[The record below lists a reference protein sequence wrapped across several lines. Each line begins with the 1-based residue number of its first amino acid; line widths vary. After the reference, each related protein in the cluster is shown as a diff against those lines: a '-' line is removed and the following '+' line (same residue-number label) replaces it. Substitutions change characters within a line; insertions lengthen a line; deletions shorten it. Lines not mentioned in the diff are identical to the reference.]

1 MIKPADAR
9 IVSGFSASS
18 GRNREIA
25 DSKTLV
31 NAIDLYV
38 SPYGEYKVVLN
49 RHMKTDTALLIDPS
63 MFRTCVLRPITRE
76 LLAKNG
82 DSDRH
87 FVVGE
92 MSVKHMNFG
101 DSVKI
106 TNLG

>member
-9 IVSGFSASS
+9 TVAGFSASS

-101 DSVKI
+101 DSVQI
-106 TNLG
+106 TNLS